1 MKSSNMRLEL
11 FLPAEADRL
20 DNIPLSNFSQSAS
33 VYLLG
38 FMPVHYACRDKK

>member
-1 MKSSNMRLEL
+1 MKSSNMRLVL

-20 DNIPLSNFSQSAS
+20 DNIPLNDFSQIAG

-38 FMPVHYACRDKK
+38 FIPVHYACRD